1 MGNESLLYFLK
12 FPLLGLVY
20 LFVLSA
26 LWVIVRSLPEPT
38 AKGKKGERS
47 GESQEEEALN
57 PSTTLSGV
65 QPASLNSTLGF
76 GEGQRQLTQEELTLR
91 SLPTAVGLESVNGP
105 YLEVVASSNLTAKII
120 PLTQEIVLGRSKD
133 CHVRLQDAFVSSAH
147 ATIYPA
153 NGGYALEDLGSRN
166 GTFYREV
173 PLQEPVLLQE
183 GDIFSIGDNVFRYR
197 QG

>member
-76 GEGQRQLTQEELTLR
+76 GEGQRQLTQEELTLS

-133 CHVRLQDAFVSSAH
+133 CHGRLRLQRPRYYLSGQWGVRLRGFGQSQR
-147 ATIYPA
+147 YLLPGGPA
-153 NGGYALEDLGSRN
+153 PGA
-166 GTFYREV
+166 GTPPR
-173 PLQEPVLLQE
+173 
-183 GDIFSIGDNVFRYR
+183 GRYI
-197 QG
+197 